1 MEDLLRLIPFIL
13 YGLYLMFGKRKEK
26 KLTAQSTS
34 QSVKRKPRQTSTP
47 TLAEILQDLRG
58 EYQPEQ
64 EEEQLIEQS
73 NHGYKDKLEKEERQ
87 HNFAQKNAVNDE
99 KKTSLTKT
107 IKELE
112 VLQIDEEINT
122 DEIDFDL
129 RQAIIAQTILTRPTY

>member
-1 MEDLLRLIPFIL
+1 MEDLLRFIPFVL

-26 KLTAQSTS
+26 KQTAQTTS
-34 QSVKRKPRQTSTP
+34 HSVKRKTP

-64 EEEQLIEQS
+64 IEEETLLEQS
-73 NHGYKDKLEKEERQ
+73 IHDPKDKLEKEERQ
-87 HNFAQKNAVNDE
+87 HNFAKKNVVNDE

-112 VLQIDEEINT
+112 ELQVDEEINT
-122 DEIDFDL
+122 EEIDFDL
-129 RQAIIAQTILTRPTY
+129 RQAIVAQTILTRPTY